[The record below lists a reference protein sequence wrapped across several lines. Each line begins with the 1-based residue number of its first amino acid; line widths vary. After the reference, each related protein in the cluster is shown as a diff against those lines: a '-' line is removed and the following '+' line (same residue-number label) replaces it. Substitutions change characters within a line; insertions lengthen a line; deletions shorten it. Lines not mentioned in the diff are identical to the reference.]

1 MKKIVLLFT
10 LMSFLL
16 IHSESFAQKKHSKKE
31 TTEKKESTE
40 KKETKAISH
49 KSTGVNKD
57 GTPDMRLKANKEA
70 AKAKAAKDDAA
81 RSAAVSASEPGTAT
95 ATRTQTTTTR
105 TATNSRSSSV
115 STSALSNGDKV
126 IGTDDKGRTIYEG
139 KRGGHYY
146 INKNGNKEYIKRS

>member
-1 MKKIVLLFT
+1 MKKIVLLCA
-10 LMSFLL
+10 LMSLLL
-16 IHSESFAQKKHSKKE
+16 IHSESFAQKKQSKKE
-31 TTEKKESTE
+31 TTEKKVTTE
-40 KKETKAISH
+40 KKETKATSR

-57 GTPDMRLKANKEA
+57 GTLDMRLKVNKDA

-95 ATRTQTTTTR
+95 HTRTQTTTRAATTSR
-105 TATNSRSSSV
+105 TSTV
-115 STSALSNGDKV
+115 STSPAPNGDKV

-146 INKNGNKEYIKRS
+146 INKNGNKEYVKRS